1 MRYSVTLCRRD
12 LLLAAPVRNHR
23 RSKSK
28 SRSAGSVATALECLC
43 MSLASLAYGAW
54 RLSDLSESLQMI
66 CRCLQYTQD
75 VSGKSRVELDTIEA
89 GWESGGNS
97 FLSTEEPIF
106 VFCGSLLWLNFGSLV
121 NSCCPQLS
129 DRIEVGFSFA
139 WCCVAV
145 LLYSM
150 LAPPGRRC
158 QCSRGGSN
166 MSVYVK
172 SQERLDTGHTG
183 LSWTDCRLW
192 GTYFQ

>member
-1 MRYSVTLCRRD
+1 VSPLPWNVFGCHWHHWHTVLGGFLIFLRACRWFADACSILR
-12 LLLAAPVRNHR
+12 
-23 RSKSK
+23 
-28 SRSAGSVATALECLC
+28 
-43 MSLASLAYGAW
+43 MSLENHVLNSTPLRRGGKVEETLFCQRKSL
-54 RLSDLSESLQMI
+54 
-66 CRCLQYTQD
+66 
-75 VSGKSRVELDTIEA
+75 
-89 GWESGGNS
+89 
-97 FLSTEEPIF
+97 FLSS
-106 VFCGSLLWLNFGSLV
+106 GSLLWLNFGSLV

-150 LAPPGRRC
+150 LAPPGRRR

-166 MSVYVK
+166 ISVYVK

-192 GTYFQ
+192 GTYL